1 MPIKI
6 DGELIKLTQKE
17 FAAIAYEVIHEAFAI
32 YRELGALFDEAVYRD
47 AMAAR
52 FKTMRSEV
60 KIEVLFQDFS
70 KSYYMDAVLAGGG
83 IFEFKAIKNLDDNH
97 RSQLLNYLLLT
108 EMRHGKLINFGPRE
122 VQHEFLNTTLTLADR
137 RYFNVSENDWIETD
151 GFERRQKDLFIQ
163 MVKDWGTGLSGAL
176 YREALMHLL
185 GGEENL
191 NRDVNIFNYGR
202 AVGTQIMPV
211 CGKATSL
218 HITSFSKDTIAY
230 QKHIGRSLRCTDLD
244 SAQWIN
250 ITHNKITFKTLQ
262 V

>member
-17 FAAIAYEVIHEAFAI
+17 FGEIAYKVVHEAFAI
-32 YRELGALFDEAVYRD
+32 YGELGALFDEAVYRD

-52 FKTMRSEV
+52 FIDVRSEV
-60 KIEVLFQDFS
+60 KIDVLFQDFS
-70 KSYYMDAVLAGGG
+70 KSYYMDAVLAGGR
-83 IFEFKAIKNLDDNH
+83 IFEFKAVRALDHSH

-108 EMRHGKLINFGPRE
+108 EMGHGKLINFGPKE

-137 RYFNVSENDWIETD
+137 RYFNVSENNWIETD
-151 GFERRQKDLFIQ
+151 GFENRQKNLFLEMIT
-163 MVKDWGTGLSGAL
+163 DWGTGLSGAL
-176 YREALMHLL
+176 YREALMHVL

-191 NRDVNIFNYGR
+191 IRAVNIFNHGR
-202 AVGTQIMPV
+202 AVGTQNMPV

-218 HITSFSKDTIAY
+218 HITSFPNENNAY
-230 QKHIGRSLRCTDLD
+230 QKHIERSLRCTDLD

-250 ITHNKITFKTLQ
+250 ITHNKVTFKTLQ
-262 V
+262 R